1 MGDDVTRSFT
11 YGRHG
16 MFAYPTATR
25 PWGAPSPRTGKP
37 VPDDIRPGL
46 VRFFDQMNQTLRA
59 IYSERDTEA
68 ARRLLTEAE
77 PGNDPAKLFPALLGF
92 QQQAAE
98 SSGAG
103 WPAVSPEQMARA
115 GVNWH
120 VFPNQVFLMYLDGA
134 LCYRARPNGDDPDSC
149 LYDIWSLQRYAPGA
163 QPKLERQQFLG
174 DDDWKGFSKISI
186 ILQQD
191 FDNMEEVQRGMKND
205 GFTGSRTNP
214 LQETSISNLHTH
226 IAEYVQR
233 GLARAGAAA

>member
-1 MGDDVTRSFT
+1 LLATMGDDVTRSFT

-25 PWGAPSPRTGKP
+25 PWGAPSPRTGRP
-37 VPDDIRPGL
+37 MPDDIRPGL
-46 VRFFDQMNQTLRA
+46 VRFFDEMNLTLRA
-59 IYSERDTEA
+59 IYTERDTEA
-68 ARRLLTEAE
+68 ARRLLTETA
-77 PGNDPAKLFPALLGF
+77 PGNDAARIMQDMFRF

-98 SSGAG
+98 SAGAG
-103 WPAVSPEQMARA
+103 WPAISLEEMGRA

-120 VFPNQVFLMYLDGA
+120 VFPNQVFLMYMDGA

-163 QPKLERQQFLG
+163 QPRLERQRFLG
-174 DDDWKGFSKISI
+174 DEDWKGFAAVSV

-191 FDNMEEVQRGMKND
+191 FNNMEEVQKGMKSD
-205 GFTGSRTNP
+205 GFAGARTNP

-226 IAEYVQR
+226 IAEYIR
-233 GLARAGAAA
+233 RGAA